1 MTAYKP
7 INGGKRPGAGRKP
20 AGYELSQDRADYE
33 LERALHEK
41 SKRERSELS
50 YKIDSGQVVSRQAV
64 QQAAATAFAMTAQ
77 SLRSL
82 PDNLERKLGLS
93 ADVAEQIE
101 MTIDAVLTDLSAAL
115 EAMHNTDRHEPD

>member
-1 MTAYKP
+1 MASSP
-7 INGGKRPGAGRKP
+7 IHGGKRAGAGRKP
-20 AGYELSQDRADYE
+20 TGHELSQERVDYE

-41 SKRERSELS
+41 SKRERSELAYQIES
-50 YKIDSGQVVSRQAV
+50 RQVVSRQAV

-93 ADVAEQIE
+93 ADLAEQIE
-101 MTIDAVLTDLSAAL
+101 LTIDAVLTDLSVAL
-115 EAMHNTDRHEPD
+115 EARHNTAGHDLD

>member
-1 MTAYKP
+1 MASSP
-7 INGGKRPGAGRKP
+7 INGGKRSGAGRKP
-20 AGYELSQDRADYE
+20 VGYELSQERADYE

-50 YKIDSGQVVSRQAV
+50 YKIESGQVVSRQAV
-64 QQAAATAFAMTAQ
+64 QQASATALAVAAQ

-93 ADVAEQIE
+93 PQVAEQIE
-101 MTIDAVLTDLSAAL
+101 LTIDAILTDLSLAL
-115 EAMHNTDRHEPD
+115 QAMHTPVENHESD